1 MKSKIHEFQ
10 KEKIKTMSKTI
21 TTKKLFAFII
31 MMMFSFTFVNAQL
44 PCNGNKVEYYKC
56 KNNHGGHLPSC
67 NSRCVDPN
75 NPPNGWLPFCPCF
88 SARLANEPGVG
99 ELFTLD
105 VSPNPVSGSS
115 VIYFFMEQSEKA
127 SLKIF
132 DVKGRLVATLADKM
146 FEEGENEITWNAE
159 DVNAGIYFLRME
171 SAGYS
176 ENRKL
181 IVVK

>member
-1 MKSKIHEFQ
+1 M
-10 KEKIKTMSKTI
+10 TKTI
-21 TTKKLFAFII
+21 TKKLLACLPVGMAFII
-31 MMMFSFTFVNAQL
+31 MMMISFTFVNAQQ

-115 VIYFFMEQSEKA
+115 VIYFFIEQSQKV

-132 DVKGRLVATLADKM
+132 DISGRLVVNLADKI
-146 FEEGENEITWNAE
+146 FEAGENKITWNAIN
-159 DVNAGIYFLRME
+159 VNAGIYFLQVQ
-171 SAGYS
+171 AGDITRTKKIS
-176 ENRKL
+176 
-181 IVVK
+181 VVK